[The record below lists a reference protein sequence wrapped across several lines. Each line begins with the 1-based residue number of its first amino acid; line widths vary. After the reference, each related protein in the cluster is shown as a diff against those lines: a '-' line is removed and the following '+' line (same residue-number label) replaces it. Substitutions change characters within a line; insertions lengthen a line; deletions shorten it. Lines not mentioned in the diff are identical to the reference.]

1 MQKLLLAVDLADSA
15 EHVVDLVAPWAERL
29 GAVVDLLHVTPLIA
43 PVPEVP
49 DAEVQALMIWEMQR
63 AEGIRKD
70 RLNELLRRLPE
81 GRRGEGIAIVGP
93 IAATI
98 VEEAARYDLV
108 AVASHG
114 RTGLQ
119 RVWLGSVAER
129 VVRTCPK
136 PVLVLR
142 FASEG

>member
-29 GAVVDLLHVTPLIA
+29 GAVVDLLHVTPMIA

-49 DAEVQALMIWEMQR
+49 DAEIQALMIWEMQR

-81 GRRGEGIAIVGP
+81 GRRGEGLAIVGP

-129 VVRTCPK
+129 VVRSCPK

-142 FASEG
+142 FGS